1 MDASNGVVSAVA
13 VGVDV
18 VVDCLLVLQL
28 QVLLHGFPEKQQQ
41 STLT

>member
-13 VGVDV
+13 VGV
-18 VVDCLLVLQL
+18 VVDCLLVLKL
-28 QVLLHGFPEKQQQ
+28 QVLLHGFPEKQQ